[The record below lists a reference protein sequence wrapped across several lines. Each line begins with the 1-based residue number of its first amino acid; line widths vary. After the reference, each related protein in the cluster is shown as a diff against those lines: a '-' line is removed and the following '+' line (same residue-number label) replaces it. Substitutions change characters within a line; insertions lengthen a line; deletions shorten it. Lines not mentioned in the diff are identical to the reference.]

1 MSLILLI
8 NLCYR
13 SISNELNLP
22 ITEWTNQPGI
32 GHYDIPVELGD
43 FESMRD
49 EESAQFAHF
58 IHHSTLYSNGIVL
71 VKGSSKNNYYP
82 V

>member
-1 MSLILLI
+1 M
-8 NLCYR
+8 
-13 SISNELNLP
+13 P

-32 GHYDIPVELGD
+32 GNFDIPAELVE

-58 IHHSTLYSNGIVL
+58 IHHSTLYSNGLVL
-71 VKGSSKNNYYP
+71 VEGSSKEF
-82 V
+82 